1 MSDWRKFG
9 LLQRGKFESGPNIRP
24 FPATCAGRVKMLH
37 THALTDTTMP
47 LAGRYLGKAEGM
59 WARIAQANRA
69 RASVARRTIAGGGQ
83 NFGRGKAQAS
93 KPRRRNRRGAQ
104 RRKRHCKDQA
114 KTNGQQPEG
123 DDTGGNARALLHK
136 SRGISCVTPRC

>member
-9 LLQRGKFESGPNIRP
+9 LLQRGKFESGPNIRH

-69 RASVARRTIAGGGQ
+69 RASVARRTIAGGGRIS
-83 NFGRGKAQAS
+83 GVARRRQAS
-93 KPRRRNRRGAQ
+93 RAVATGEALSAESGTARIRLRPTGNSQKVTALPGL
-104 RRKRHCKDQA
+104 CC
-114 KTNGQQPEG
+114 TNF
-123 DDTGGNARALLHK
+123 
-136 SRGISCVTPRC
+136 